1 MEYFWTYFCRDFFF
15 NLGNVQLFIN
25 ANKIP
30 KRFVVVSKT
39 RLLDKNFIFEY
50 YFDFWSRV
58 WDNISKGHRQI

>member
-1 MEYFWTYFCRDFFF
+1 MEYFWTYFGRDFFY
-15 NLGNVQLFIN
+15 LGNVQLFIN